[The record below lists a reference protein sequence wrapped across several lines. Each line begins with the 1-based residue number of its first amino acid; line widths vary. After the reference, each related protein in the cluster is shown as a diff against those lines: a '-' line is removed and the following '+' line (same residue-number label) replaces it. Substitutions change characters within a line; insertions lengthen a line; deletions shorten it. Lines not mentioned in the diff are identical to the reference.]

1 MGLQIGR
8 GITIANSVEIN
19 FIYPESPIN
28 LIPPIINGPIVTGS
42 NVTVTNGYWTG
53 VPPVFTYEYQWVLNS
68 SNVPNATSNTFFL
81 TDAMAGDNISA
92 IVTATNVIGN
102 ASASTPTYS
111 ITDWGPGSW
120 TVSNTGLTTGTGIF
134 DSTNNYI
141 YQMTT
146 GSALSR
152 SLDGV
157 TWANITIP
165 FSAAS
170 HILQANNRVIIW
182 KSGTNRAAYSTN
194 EGTSWANSNITV
206 NTTTNLLSGAFDG
219 ANIVIIRGDPASNNF
234 VRSTDLGNTW
244 SNVNTGYFTNFTKD
258 IAYGNGIFMTV
269 GTYANA
275 LYNTSKISNDGG
287 VTWTPV
293 THVYGDSIAYGNGR
307 FVAVRSFGGSAVPGG
322 ANVTTD
328 NGNTWYSANIPN
340 QTWRTVVYADTHFV
354 ASEDGGNII
363 YSIDGINWSSP
374 YSTIPSVQA
383 GSSQMTYLA
392 SKSLL
397 LNGGV
402 GTAGNSLYVTH
413 TTVPAPI
420 ADPNQPTNVV
430 AVSSSATTATVTW
443 TAPASAGT
451 TPIIN
456 YKVQAISV
464 NGAPTVTQYT
474 VGTET
479 TLIVTGLVTGKTY
492 YFNVSAINT
501 GGEGPFGTSQTTTQ
515 ILPNLLESYGGG
527 YAIKVTSTY
536 SIIVAPNSTGSTS
549 DKTWSSAI
557 IWAGSLNIGGYTDW
571 VVPVVTTMQLIN
583 QYLDTVGYTAGYYWT
598 LTPAPGGPPAPYYI
612 LRMPEGTISS
622 SSTLIQHSVRATR
635 TQYY

>member
-1 MGLQIGR
+1 MGLQIGG
-8 GITIANSVEIN
+8 GITIANSVEID

-42 NVTVTNGYWTG
+42 NVTVTNGDWTG
-53 VPPVFTYEYQWVLNS
+53 VPPVFTYAYQWVLNS

-102 ASASTPTYS
+102 ASASTPTYT
-111 ITDWGPGSW
+111 INDWGPGSW

-194 EGTSWANSNITV
+194 EGSSWTNSNITV

-219 ANIVIIRGDPASNNF
+219 ANIVIIRGDPASNNY
-234 VRSTDLGNTW
+234 VRSTNLGNTW
-244 SNVNTGYFTNFTKD
+244 ANVNVGNSTNFTKD
-258 IAYGNGIFMTV
+258 IAYGNGAFITV
-269 GTYANA
+269 GIAGPSGKRS
-275 LYNTSKISNDGG
+275 LDGG
-287 VTWTPV
+287 VTWDNYGS
-293 THVYGDSIAYGNGR
+293 YGDSIAYGNGR
-307 FVAVRSFGGSAVPGG
+307 FVAIKAYNGSAVP
-322 ANVTTD
+322 AAVSATTD
-328 NGNTWYSANIPN
+328 NGNTWIGGNVPN

-392 SKSLL
+392 SESLL

-413 TTVPAPI
+413 TLVPSPI
-420 ADPNQPTNVV
+420 IGPDQPSNVV
-430 AVSSSATTATVTW
+430 AVSSNATTATVTW
-443 TAPASAGT
+443 TAPTVSL
-451 TPIIN
+451 PIIN
-456 YKVQAISV
+456 YKVEAISV
-464 NGAPTVTQYT
+464 NGAPTVIQYT
-474 VGTET
+474 VGPVTSYV
-479 TLIVTGLVTGKTY
+479 VTGLVTGKTY
-492 YFNVSAINT
+492 YFNVSAIT
-501 GGEGPFGTSQTTTQ
+501 SVGEGEFSTTQTTTQ
-515 ILPNLLESYGGG
+515 ILPNITEAYGGG
-527 YAIKVTSTY
+527 YVVQVSSTKVT
-536 SIIVAPNSTGSTS
+536 IVSPNSTGYNANE
-549 DKTWSSAI
+549 TWSGAI
-557 IWAGSLNIGGYTDW
+557 IWTSGLTIGGYTDW
-571 VVPVVTTMQLIN
+571 VVPTLNMMQAIN
-583 QYLDTVGYTAGYYWT
+583 TYQTTVGYTNGYYWT
-598 LTPAPGGPPAPYYI
+598 LTPNVSSGPPAEYYL
-612 LRMPEGTISS
+612 LRLPQGTISS
-622 SSTLIQHSVRATR
+622 ANTGTQHAVRAIR
-635 TQYY
+635 TEIF